1 MRDVRSLAQAEVAIA
16 SILAAGLWALQSHSW
31 RPADPS
37 RPASWPRPTCGLPC
51 SRRLIVCAMNYKGIE
66 YVVRARPGRDQWTF
80 VISYPPSANPTEVRF
95 SGSRDE
101 AIAAACRRID
111 GWLKR
116 QRTTEA
122 RR

>member
-1 MRDVRSLAQAEVAIA
+1 
-16 SILAAGLWALQSHSW
+16 
-31 RPADPS
+31 
-37 RPASWPRPTCGLPC
+37 
-51 SRRLIVCAMNYKGIE
+51 MNYKGIE

-80 VISYPPSANPTEVRF
+80 VISYPRSANPTEIRL

-116 QRTTEA
+116 QRTM
-122 RR
+122 RRGDEQQEGLNDGKDVRRSSADS